1 MFKELCATLLV
12 ICNPLLNGFDFN
24 YNINPRDNF
33 VQGIAECTVLNNA
46 FIPPTERVVVAISV
60 AQAIL
65 ESDWGRSRFA
75 KEANNFYGIIET
87 DKTEPHIKSLNS
99 NIMLKMY
106 GNKCESVSDYIELL
120 NTSSAFKEY
129 RELRVRQYMSDNV
142 DVFQIIET
150 LENYAVDPEYTKKL
164 LAVTLGLFENIQ
176 NYLNQKKYGTTIII
190 IKRHN
195 FLDNLLKSH
204 MYGVV

>member
-1 MFKELCATLLV
+1 MFKELCATLFLL
-12 ICNPLLNGFDFN
+12 CNPMINGFDFN
-24 YNINPRDNF
+24 YEMNPRDQF
-33 VQGIAECTVLNNA
+33 VQGITECTVLNNA
-46 FIPPTERVVVAISV
+46 FIPPPERVVVAISV

-75 KEANNFYGIIET
+75 TEANNFYGIIET

-150 LENYAVDPEYTKKL
+150 LKNYAVDPEYTKKL
-164 LAVTLGLFENIQ
+164 LSVTLGLFEKYPKLFKSQEIWEYYN
-176 NYLNQKKYGTTIII
+176 NNKKT
-190 IKRHN
+190 
-195 FLDNLLKSH
+195 
-204 MYGVV
+204 

>member
-24 YNINPRDNF
+24 YEINPRDHF
-33 VQGIAECTVLNNA
+33 VQGVAECTVLNNA

-87 DKTEPHIKSLNS
+87 DETEPHIKSLNS
-99 NIMLKMY
+99 DIMLKVY
-106 GNKCESVSDYIELL
+106 GNKCESVSDYIALL
-120 NTSSAFKEY
+120 NNSSAFKEY
-129 RELRVRQYMSDNV
+129 RDLRVKQYMSD
-142 DVFQIIET
+142 DVNIFELIET
-150 LENYAVDPEYTKKL
+150 LDNYAVDPEYTKKL
-164 LAVTLGLFENIQ
+164 LAVTLGLFEKYPQIFKSKEIWDYYKN
-176 NYLNQKKYGTTIII
+176 NKKT
-190 IKRHN
+190 
-195 FLDNLLKSH
+195 
-204 MYGVV
+204 

>member
-24 YNINPRDNF
+24 YEINPRDHF
-33 VQGIAECTVLNNA
+33 VQGVAECTVLNNA

-87 DKTEPHIKSLNS
+87 DETEPHIKSLNS
-99 NIMLKMY
+99 DIMLKVY
-106 GNKCESVSDYIELL
+106 GNKCESVSDYIALL
-120 NTSSAFKEY
+120 NNSSAFKEY
-129 RELRVRQYMSDNV
+129 RDLRVKQYMSDNV
-142 DVFQIIET
+142 NIFELIET
-150 LENYAVDPEYTKKL
+150 LDNYAVDPEYTKKL
-164 LAVTLGLFENIQ
+164 LAVTLGLFEKYPQIFKSKEIWDYYN
-176 NYLNQKKYGTTIII
+176 NNKKT
-190 IKRHN
+190 
-195 FLDNLLKSH
+195 
-204 MYGVV
+204 

>member
-46 FIPPTERVVVAISV
+46 FIPPTERVVVVVSV

-75 KEANNFYGIIET
+75 KEANNFYGIIQT
-87 DKTEPHIKSLNS
+87 DETEPHIKSLNS

-106 GNKCESVSDYIELL
+106 GNKCESVSDYIALL
-120 NTSSAFKEY
+120 NNSSAFKEY
-129 RELRVRQYMSDNV
+129 RDLLVKQYMSD
-142 DVFQIIET
+142 DVNIFELIET

-164 LAVTLGLFENIQ
+164 LAVTLGLFEKYPQIFKSKEIWDYYKN
-176 NYLNQKKYGTTIII
+176 NKKT
-190 IKRHN
+190 
-195 FLDNLLKSH
+195 
-204 MYGVV
+204 

>member
-24 YNINPRDNF
+24 YDINPRDQF
-33 VQGIAECTVLNNA
+33 VQGVAECTVLSNA
-46 FIPPTERVVVAISV
+46 FIPPTERVVVVVSV

-106 GNKCESVSDYIELL
+106 GNKCESVSDYIALL
-120 NTSSAFKEY
+120 NNSSAFKEY
-129 RELRVRQYMSDNV
+129 RDLRIKQYMSD
-142 DVFQIIET
+142 DVNIFELIDT

-164 LAVTLGLFENIQ
+164 LAVTLGLFEKYPQIFKSKEIWDYYN
-176 NYLNQKKYGTTIII
+176 NNKKT
-190 IKRHN
+190 
-195 FLDNLLKSH
+195 
-204 MYGVV
+204 

>member
-24 YNINPRDNF
+24 YEINPRDQF
-33 VQGIAECTVLNNA
+33 VQGVAECTVLNNA

-87 DKTEPHIKSLNS
+87 DETEPHIKSLNS
-99 NIMLKMY
+99 DIMLKVY
-106 GNKCESVSDYIELL
+106 GNKCESVSDYIALL
-120 NTSSAFKEY
+120 NNSSAFKEY
-129 RELRVRQYMSDNV
+129 RDLRVKQYMSD
-142 DVFQIIET
+142 DVNIFELIET
-150 LENYAVDPEYTKKL
+150 LDNYAVDPEYTKKL
-164 LAVTLGLFENIQ
+164 LAVTLGLFEKYPQIFKSKEIWDYYN
-176 NYLNQKKYGTTIII
+176 NNKKI
-190 IKRHN
+190 
-195 FLDNLLKSH
+195 
-204 MYGVV
+204 

>member
-24 YNINPRDNF
+24 YEMNPRDQF
-33 VQGIAECTVLNNA
+33 VQGITECTVLNNA
-46 FIPPTERVVVAISV
+46 FIPPPERVVVAISV

-75 KEANNFYGIIET
+75 TEANNFYGIIET

-99 NIMLKMY
+99 DIMLKMY

-150 LENYAVDPEYTKKL
+150 LKNYAVDPEYTKKL
-164 LAVTLGLFENIQ
+164 LSVTLGLFEKYPKLFKSQEIWDYYN
-176 NYLNQKKYGTTIII
+176 NNKKT
-190 IKRHN
+190 
-195 FLDNLLKSH
+195 
-204 MYGVV
+204 

>member
-24 YNINPRDNF
+24 YEINPRDHF
-33 VQGIAECTVLNNA
+33 VQGVAECTVLNNA

-87 DKTEPHIKSLNS
+87 DETEPHIKSLNS
-99 NIMLKMY
+99 DIMLKVY
-106 GNKCESVSDYIELL
+106 GNKCESVSDYIDLL
-120 NTSSAFKEY
+120 NNSSAFKEY
-129 RELRVRQYMSDNV
+129 RNLRMNQYMNDNV
-142 DVFQIIET
+142 NVYDLIQT

-164 LAVTLGLFENIQ
+164 LAVTLGLFE
-176 NYLNQKKYGTTIII
+176 KYPQI
-190 IKRHN
+190 
-195 FLDNLLKSH
+195 FKSAEIWE
-204 MYGVV
+204 YYKNNKNT

>member
-24 YNINPRDNF
+24 YDINPRDQF
-33 VQGIAECTVLNNA
+33 IQGITECTVLNNA
-46 FIPPTERVVVAISV
+46 FIPPTERVVVVVSV

-75 KEANNFYGIIET
+75 TEANNFYGIIET

-106 GNKCESVSDYIELL
+106 GNKCESVADYIDLL
-120 NTSSAFKEY
+120 NNSSAFKEY
-129 RELRVRQYMSDNV
+129 RDLRIKQYMSD
-142 DVFQIIET
+142 DVNIFELIET

-164 LAVTLGLFENIQ
+164 LAVTLGLFEKYPQIFKSKEIWDYYN
-176 NYLNQKKYGTTIII
+176 NNKKI
-190 IKRHN
+190 
-195 FLDNLLKSH
+195 
-204 MYGVV
+204 